1 MKVALIL
8 SGQGRSSLKSSF
20 NSIKKHILDVYDTD
34 VYCHLWWDE
43 EISKNGFYVGLQN
56 TTYSTDNN
64 MPEIIKNLYSPK
76 KMLIQPQINVWAH
89 PDLLDINC
97 PSKESFISQLY
108 GLQEVSNLFNWSD
121 YDFIIKWR
129 YDLEVV
135 NFMNLNELDKTKLH
149 TFCHVLNENGE
160 TDLPFPTNFFDDPG
174 YILPNDMKQ
183 FLQFIDNIN
192 DLKLYG
198 SDCVPENII
207 SRTLELLGLN
217 YKLKRHHINKFY
229 GNILRV

>member
-1 MKVALIL
+1 
-8 SGQGRSSLKSSF
+8 
-20 NSIKKHILDVYDTD
+20 
-34 VYCHLWWDE
+34 
-43 EISKNGFYVGLQN
+43 
-56 TTYSTDNN
+56 
-64 MPEIIKNLYSPK
+64 
-76 KMLIQPQINVWAH
+76 
-89 PDLLDINC
+89 
-97 PSKESFISQLY
+97 
-108 GLQEVSNLFNWSD
+108 
-121 YDFIIKWR
+121 
-129 YDLEVV
+129 
-135 NFMNLNELDKTKLH
+135 MNLNELDKTKLH